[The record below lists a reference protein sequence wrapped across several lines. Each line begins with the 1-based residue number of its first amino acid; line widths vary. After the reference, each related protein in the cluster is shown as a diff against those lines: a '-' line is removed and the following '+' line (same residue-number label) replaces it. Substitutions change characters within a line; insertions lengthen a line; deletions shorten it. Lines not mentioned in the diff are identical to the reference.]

1 MLFRSPE
8 PGADNSKAIYPRKRG
23 RVHCSTW
30 EVVSDYFIYS
40 AAYLRL
46 KNLTIGYTLPIKSKA
61 LEKVRL
67 YFSGENLLYFSPLTK
82 VTEYIDPEV
91 ATSSVADDVTYPFSK
106 TFSFGVDITF

>member
-1 MLFRSPE
+1 
-8 PGADNSKAIYPRKRG
+8 
-23 RVHCSTW
+23 
-30 EVVSDYFIYS
+30 
-40 AAYLRL
+40 
-46 KNLTIGYTLPIKSKA
+46 